1 MFKVGDK
8 VACPPHGVGVIEKRE
23 VRRVKGKEVVYLR
36 ISIIGKN
43 FSILIPE
50 TSATVS
56 GVRHVI
62 CKEEVNQIM
71 KLLST
76 SPRSTIQKWTVRHRT
91 NIDRLR
97 SGSAEELAVVVRN
110 LTYRLRKKGLSY
122 SEKKLLEE
130 AFFRLAE
137 EIALSLEKPLKEV
150 VQEMKK
156 ALRKI
161 K

>member
-1 MFKVGDK
+1 
-8 VACPPHGVGVIEKRE
+8 
-23 VRRVKGKEVVYLR
+23 
-36 ISIIGKN
+36 
-43 FSILIPE
+43 
-50 TSATVS
+50 
-56 GVRHVI
+56 
-62 CKEEVNQIM
+62 M